1 MQMLTK
7 ICKKPESNLLFTYEN
22 TVIKGI
28 NLTPIEVEHLDERV
42 LSLAQVD
49 KLYHDLVNFVQ
60 KAWISCFFY

>member
-22 TVIKGI
+22 TVTKGI

-42 LSLAQVD
+42 FSLAQVD
-49 KLYHDLVNFVQ
+49 KHYH
-60 KAWISCFFY
+60 